1 MKTLKQIRE
10 ELAVEHKIHPD
21 IFSAIANPK
30 NHDKLSGPMITAM
43 GDAAR
48 RLGEN
53 PGFGEVASGSSRL
66 ALLPQMVTRPSPD
79 APLDR
84 TKNITEPDKTNTI
97 ILDGKETEIPTVFKV
112 AQPAPLDEAHKSLG
126 NKDPL
131 GTMQNKAENGTKDPK
146 TGVEKNNKWRVTVKN
161 SDGTYSTNENGIFV
175 GLHDHDDKEHRWSE
189 VGYARRIKSGR
200 EFTKLSRSDSHPDGI
215 VFHHLIRAL
224 EREWH
229 KSRGAYHDTGPAN
242 EARLDAVTTHPLF
255 KTLLQHQIETG
266 TPPMDYS
273 QPGNWGVW
281 KHPHTGKEHLV
292 IVDHGYSEE
301 VQQSYKAARLAD
313 HKGKEDE
320 EWAKRA
326 EARRREGKPTYTN
339 YGESPSWFKGVAANI
354 QQKTNP

>member
-21 IFSAIANPK
+21 ILHAITKAD

-97 ILDGKETEIPTVFKV
+97 ILDGKETEVPTVFKV

-126 NKDPL
+126 NKTPL
-131 GTMQNKAENGTKDPK
+131 GVMQNEAENGMKDPV
-146 TGVEKNNKWRVTVKN
+146 TGDEKNNKWRIYIRN
-161 SDGTYSTNENGIFV
+161 PDGTYTRNKNGIFPE
-175 GLHDHDDKEHRWSE
+175 LHAHDVKEHRWTE
-189 VGYARRIKSGR
+189 AGYARRIKSGR
-200 EFTKLSRSDSHPDGI
+200 EFTKISRTDSHPDGI

-242 EARLDAVTTHPLF
+242 EAKLDAITSHPLF
-255 KTLLQHQIETG
+255 KNLLQHQIETG

-273 QPGNWGVW
+273 QPGNWGVSTD
-281 KHPHTGKEHLV
+281 PDTGEEHLV
-292 IVDHGYSEE
+292 IVDHGFGERE
-301 VQQSYKAARLAD
+301 QKAYKAARLAD
-313 HKGKEDE
+313 HMGREDE

-326 EARRREGKPTYTN
+326 GARRREGKPTYTN
-339 YGESPSWFKGVAANI
+339 YGDSPSWFKRVAANI